1 MSSAAQYVL
10 RPPGEVAAHTGA
22 PGTSD
27 TLPAGPRAE
36 ASYGIPP
43 SAPEKLPQFSG
54 SLSASADLRV
64 ECSREGFSRARSFT
78 RDTLHAWSLDHRC
91 DDTTLVIT
99 ELAANAATHAAPGT
113 ADAPGGPEI
122 RLGLL
127 LAPTRLLITVSD
139 PDDHP
144 PVYGPEGSGLVEHG
158 RGLHIVD
165 ALSEEWGWT
174 PCPPAGKTV
183 WARLSTRPPH

>member
-1 MSSAAQYVL
+1 MSSAAQHVL
-10 RPPGEVAAHTGA
+10 RPPSEVAAHTSA
-22 PGTSD
+22 PGTST
-27 TLPAGPRAE
+27 TLPARPHAV
-36 ASYGIPP
+36 ASYEVPP
-43 SAPEKLPQFSG
+43 SAPRTPPQFSG

-78 RDTLHAWSLDHRC
+78 RDTLHGWALDHRR

-127 LAPTRLLITVSD
+127 LDPTHLLISVSD

-158 RGLHIVD
+158 RGLYIVN